1 MYSVYPRSQA
11 FPHRPGFDRLQ
22 YAKTEG
28 EGLVHFIMWMTSVP
42 TYIVHVGRQRGGGVP
57 YWKNEVEACSWPKRW
72 RFERS
77 LYEKCTAP
85 GLKRITRAWNAFF
98 LPGKTLPPS
107 VYLGRYYQ
115 AFPLRFFFF
124 LHTASDQK
132 LDGGKARER
141 GYVQSTSKQTDS
153 ITIAQ
158 SYMYVSQ
165 FCCHLYCYTCAAST
179 MPMTTN
185 WVIFFLV
192 FFR

>member
-1 MYSVYPRSQA
+1 MVLTAGCQHVFSLPS
-11 FPHRPGFDRLQ
+11 FPGLPPPSRFWSLAVCKNG
-22 YAKTEG
+22 G

-57 YWKNEVEACSWPKRW
+57 YWKNEVEACSWPKPW
-72 RFERS
+72 RFERL

-124 LHTASDQK
+124 CILQAIK
-132 LDGGKARER
+132 NWMVGRPGKEAMSSPQ
-141 GYVQSTSKQTDS
+141 VSKQ
-153 ITIAQ
+153 I
-158 SYMYVSQ
+158 VS
-165 FCCHLYCYTCAAST
+165 T
-179 MPMTTN
+179 
-185 WVIFFLV
+185 
-192 FFR
+192 